1 MAWKRSALKPSP
13 RKAASSSPT
22 KTKQATRAVPVN
34 NKDVKPARK
43 SAKSRGSAKT
53 VAQACFPIVG
63 VGASAGGLEALEQ
76 LFSNLPTDSG
86 MGFVVVT
93 HLDPSH
99 KSMMSELLAR
109 VTRMHVVEAKDG
121 MAVEPNRVHVIPP
134 DRDMA
139 IKNGVLRL
147 SRFEEPR
154 GLRMPIDFFFRS
166 LAKDQFDGSLC
177 IILSGSGTDGTM
189 GLKAIHEAGGMSM
202 VEDPTEAKYEGMPQS
217 AISTGFADYV
227 LPVAKMPVQL
237 LAYVKRTI
245 GRVVKRKAV
254 ITEKVPKSIERILS
268 VLRSQTGHDFAYY
281 KKSTLLRRIERRM
294 TVHDV
299 GDPATYVHYL
309 QEHPEEVSLLLKELL
324 ISVTSFFR
332 DPAALDILKAKVL
345 PLILEGKPE
354 DYALRIWVPGCA
366 TGEEAYS
373 IAMVVREYLDEQKSA
388 VRFQIF
394 GTDIDEEAINVARAG
409 VYSGNIGVDVSPER
423 LRRFFIKEENTFRI
437 KKGIR
442 EPIVFAVQNVITDA
456 PFTRLDLLSCRNLLI
471 YLEPELHNK
480 LMPLFHYSLKP
491 EGGILFLGSSESIG
505 PFSDLFKAVDRKWK
519 FFQRK
524 GPAFAHTATAFTGL
538 PWTYEHG
545 VKEAAPEIRKQ
556 PEVSVGDMTRNLLL
570 DRFTPP
576 CVITNEKGE
585 IVYVHGRTGKYLEPA
600 PGHAN
605 LNILEMAR
613 EGIAFELRSALH
625 NAVRQHKAVSYKD
638 LHVKTNGDVQS
649 INITVQPINEPD
661 AMQGLLMVVFED
673 VIPKREE
680 RAKER
685 QKPRHGYGKRVQ
697 ELEQEL
703 RYTKETLQATI
714 EELQATN
721 EELKS
726 SNEELQST
734 NEELQSTNEELET
747 SKEELQSL
755 NEELVTV
762 NSELQAKID
771 QLSRT
776 ENDMRNLLDST
787 NIGTIFLDNDL
798 RIKRFT
804 PEATKVVNLIP
815 ADVGRPISDIVSKLR
830 YENLLRDA
838 RDVLDTLSFR
848 EVQVQSKDGT
858 WYVMRIMPYRTFDN
872 VIDGVVITVTNID
885 AMRRSI
891 EWATRVPG

>member
-1 MAWKRSALKPSP
+1 
-13 RKAASSSPT
+13 
-22 KTKQATRAVPVN
+22 
-34 NKDVKPARK
+34 
-43 SAKSRGSAKT
+43 
-53 VAQACFPIVG
+53 VG

-76 LFSNLPTDSG
+76 LFSNLPADSG

-121 MAVEPNRVHVIPP
+121 MVVEPNRVHVIPP

-139 IKNGVLRL
+139 ITNGMLRL

-166 LAKDQFDGSLC
+166 LAKDQRDGSLC

-202 VEDPTEAKYEGMPQS
+202 VQDPTEAKYEGMPQS
-217 AISTGFADYV
+217 AINTGIADYV
-227 LPVAKMPVQL
+227 LPVAKMPGQL
-237 LAYVKRTI
+237 LAYVKRTV
-245 GRVVKRKAV
+245 RQVMKRRAV
-254 ITEKVPKSIERILS
+254 ISEKAPKSIERILS
-268 VLRSQTGHDFAYY
+268 LLRSQTGHDFAYY

-309 QEHPEEVSLLLKELL
+309 QGHPQEVRLLLKELL

-332 DPAALDILKAKVL
+332 DPAAFDILRTKVL
-345 PLILEGKPE
+345 PLILEGRPE

-373 IAMVVREYLDEQKSA
+373 IAMVVREYLDEQKSVA
-388 VRFQIF
+388 RFQIF
-394 GTDIDEEAINVARAG
+394 GTDIDEAAINVARAG
-409 VYSGNIGVDVSPER
+409 VYSGNIGIDVSPER

-442 EPIVFAVQNVITDA
+442 ETIVFAVQNVITDA

-471 YLEPELHNK
+471 YLEPELQNK
-480 LMPLFHYSLKP
+480 LMPLFHYSLRF
-491 EGGILFLGSSESIG
+491 EGGVLFLGSSESIG
-505 PFSDLFKAVDRKWK
+505 SFSDLFKTVDRKWK

-524 GPAFAHTATAFTGL
+524 GPAFAHAATAFTGL

-556 PEVSVGDMTRNLLL
+556 TEVSVGDMTRNLLL

-600 PGHAN
+600 PGQAN

-625 NAVRQHKAVSYKD
+625 NAVRQHKVVSYKD

-649 INITVQPINEPD
+649 INLTVQPINEPD

-673 VIPKREE
+673 VMPKREE

-685 QKPRHGYGKRVQ
+685 QKSRHGYGKRVH

-703 RYTKETLQATI
+703 RYSKENLQATI

-776 ENDMRNLLDST
+776 ENDMKNLLDST

-815 ADVGRPISDIVSKLR
+815 GDVGRPISDIVSNLR
-830 YENLLRDA
+830 YENLLQDA
-838 RDVLDTLSFR
+838 RAVLDTLSFR
-848 EVQVQSKDGT
+848 EVQVQTKDGT
-858 WYVMRIMPYRTFDN
+858 WYGMRVMPYRTFDN

-891 EWATRVPG
+891 ESVTRAPG